1 MLRNIKLVVALGAMM
16 ALSVTGL
23 ARADA
28 LGPINFESG
37 YTASNINN
45 QHGWS
50 NTGGFDAA
58 VANVSGFPAAAG
70 YGFGSKALRISDAVT
85 SGSFG
90 DQIFSPGLANE
101 AGETSADSG
110 GTPVG
115 TRQKHF
121 EVSFQIGTTQST
133 EQPGLH
139 MSMSPDRGDGARMSY
154 LRFDDLSNGVHVYFD
169 DVTDPG
175 PLGAPADFNE
185 RSITTLSRSSAHTI
199 RLTIDFNDG
208 PANDVVQ
215 VFVDGTLVATGGS
228 WEDYYRFDPE
238 QAGGGNLVPTVDKV
252 LFRESGDADAG
263 NAGQGYLIDNIGL
276 TSSPTPTTPAVAPPV
291 AAEPAAWPERSERSA
306 RSTARSTSRSRS
318 SAARGTRSITDHKG
332 SDERRARWARRRP
345 LPTSALYGPV

>member
-1 MLRNIKLVVALGAMM
+1 MLRNIRLVVALGAMM
-16 ALSVTGL
+16 ALGVTGL

-37 YTASNINN
+37 YTAGDINN
-45 QHGWS
+45 QNGWS
-50 NTGGFDAA
+50 KTGGFDAA
-58 VANVSGFPAAAG
+58 VANVSAFPAAAS
-70 YGFGSKALRISDAVT
+70 YGFGTKALRISDAVT

-90 DQIFSPGLANE
+90 DQTFSPGLANE

-110 GTPVG
+110 GPSVG

-121 EVSFQIGTTQST
+121 EVSFQIGTTKST

-139 MSMSPDRGDGARMSY
+139 MTMSPDRGDGARMSY

-169 DVTDPG
+169 DVTNSG

-185 RSITTLSRSSAHTI
+185 RSIATLSRSSAHTI
-199 RLTIDFNDG
+199 RMTIDFNDG

-252 LFRESGDADAG
+252 LFRESGDADSG

-276 TSSPTPTTPAVAPPV
+276 TSSPTPTTSGGGTAAGGGAGGVAGATAKKCKRHHKKHV
-291 AAEPAAWPERSERSA
+291 AQQLKRCKR
-306 RSTARSTSRSRS
+306 
-318 SAARGTRSITDHKG
+318 HKKHH
-332 SDERRARWARRRP
+332 
-345 LPTSALYGPV
+345 

>member
-1 MLRNIKLVVALGAMM
+1 MLRNMKLVVALGAMM
-16 ALSVTGL
+16 VLGVTGL

-37 YTASNINN
+37 YTAGNINN

-58 VANVSGFPAAAG
+58 VANVSGFPAAAS

-90 DQIFSPGLANE
+90 DQTFSPGLANE

-169 DVTDPG
+169 DVTNSG

-185 RSITTLSRSSAHTI
+185 RSIATLSRSSAHTI
-199 RLTIDFNDG
+199 RMTIDFNDG
-208 PANDVVQ
+208 PGQRRRQGVRRRHAGRHGWQ
-215 VFVDGTLVATGGS
+215 LGGLLPLRSGAGRRRQQRADGRQGPLPGERRRRRGQ
-228 WEDYYRFDPE
+228 R
-238 QAGGGNLVPTVDKV
+238 
-252 LFRESGDADAG
+252 RSGIPDRQHRPHLIADADH
-263 NAGQGYLIDNIGL
+263 
-276 TSSPTPTTPAVAPPV
+276 PRR
-291 AAEPAAWPERSERSA
+291 WHRRW
-306 RSTARSTSRSRS
+306 RRSRRRGRS
-318 SAARGTRSITDHKG
+318 DRKEVQEAPQEARRAAAQGCRGTRSTTEPQGK
-332 SDERRARWARRRP
+332 RRAPGP
-345 LPTSALYGPV
+345 LGPAPSSPHLSSLWPV